1 MDNSNPPLEP
11 GPALSQDN
19 DPLSLDPDVAPYMW
33 LLSVLEPPA
42 SLIQDYAPPTASP
55 MVNSNPPLEPGPAP
69 SWDNNPLSLD
79 PDVDSDVW
87 MQLLSVFEPSTTPT
101 SLIQENALTTERS
114 MRDPRATDA
123 FATQE
128 LLNALPQFREEEGNY
143 GPFMD
148 NPWPQIPE
156 EDPNYRAYMDN
167 FWWPFHGAG
176 RTG

>member
-33 LLSVLEPPA
+33 LLSVLEPPT
-42 SLIQDYAPPTASP
+42 SLNKDYAPPPASP

-87 MQLLSVFEPSTTPT
+87 MQLLSVFESSTTPT
-101 SLIQENALTTERS
+101 SLMQDNALPTEQRS
-114 MRDPRATDA
+114 MHDLRTADA

-128 LLNALPQFREEEGNY
+128 LLNALPQFQEEELNFG
-143 GPFMD
+143 MD
-148 NPWPQIPE
+148 NLWPQHPE
-156 EDPNYRAYMDN
+156 EDLNYRAYMDN